1 MDFSDK
7 CANAKNEVDLL
18 KSKKVYLVS
27 HNVFNVILTATYK
40 FVFCSNDISLYSVSL
55 SNSRDISIKH
65 SLR

>member
-1 MDFSDK
+1 VDFSDK

-40 FVFCSNDISLYSVSL
+40 VSL
-55 SNSRDISIKH
+55 VNILQEKPLMI
-65 SLR
+65 